1 MLSTRFSQT
10 IRALSRARRPV
21 TGAMQR
27 LVGFFARAA
36 PETTGRGIL
45 LRVLDELLPPFLRII
60 LSIGPSCASVSLA
73 LAMYLSVYLS
83 NHRSIY
89 IYLSLSLSLSLCL
102 CLSVTLSLAVSVLR
116 HRLACNEGSIIKYIL
131 DTCMHHALRAD
142 VDMNSFF
149 LESQGLGTV
158 ALERHGSPILG
169 ALRRSPGFFSHEF
182 QGSHHIVPNT
192 LRVWRI

>member
-1 MLSTRFSQT
+1 MSFFLLFCASSCLS
-10 IRALSRARRPV
+10 V
-21 TGAMQR
+21 R
-27 LVGFFARAA
+27 LVPLCRSHWLC
-36 PETTGRGIL
+36 I
-45 LRVLDELLPPFLRII
+45 
-60 LSIGPSCASVSLA
+60 
-73 LAMYLSVYLS
+73 Y
-83 NHRSIY
+83 RSIY
-89 IYLSLSLSLSLCL
+89 PTIDLSISIYPSLSLSLCL

-116 HRLACNEGSIIKYIL
+116 HRLACSEGSIIKYIL
-131 DTCMHHALRAD
+131 DTCMHHALFAD

-169 ALRRSPGFFSHEF
+169 ALRRSPGFLSHEF